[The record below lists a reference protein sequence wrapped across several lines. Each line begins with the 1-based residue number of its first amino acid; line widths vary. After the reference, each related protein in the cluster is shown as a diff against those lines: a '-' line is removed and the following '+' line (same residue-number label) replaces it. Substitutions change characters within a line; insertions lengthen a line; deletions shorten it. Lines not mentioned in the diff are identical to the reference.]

1 MSYFQKCF
9 LKFIIKLNSDCND
22 YLLDLP
28 KYLLIREEKGDF
40 QNSTQRLLQ
49 TLIKLQRKAFLD
61 IVTEFS

>member
-1 MSYFQKCF
+1 M
-9 LKFIIKLNSDCND
+9 NSDCND
-22 YLLDLP
+22 YLPDLP